1 MKVRYK
7 KIALDDIQ
15 ETQRYISEQLH
26 NPKAAKQLT
35 KRVFQEI
42 SQLSA
47 YPYMGVALSSKYEV
61 ETDIRVLT
69 VAKQL
74 VFYRVIPDSHIEVV
88 RVLDG
93 RQDYL
98 ALLF

>member
-1 MKVRYK
+1 MKIRYK
-7 KIALDDIQ
+7 KTAIDDIQ
-15 ETQRYISEQLH
+15 ETRRYISEMLH
-26 NPKAAKQLT
+26 NKKVAKQLT
-35 KRVFQEI
+35 ERIVREV
-42 SQLSA
+42 SQLSE
-47 YPYMGVALSSKYEV
+47 YPFMGVPLNSKCDV
-61 ETDIRVLT
+61 DTDIRVLV

-74 VFYRVIPDSHIEVV
+74 VFYRVIPDSHVEII

>member
-1 MKVRYK
+1 MKIRYK
-7 KIALDDIQ
+7 KTALDDIQ

-26 NPKAAKQLT
+26 NQKAAKHLT
-35 KRVFQEI
+35 QRIFREI
-42 SQLSA
+42 SQLSG

-69 VAKQL
+69 VAKHL

>member
-1 MKVRYK
+1 MKILYK
-7 KIALDDIQ
+7 KTALTDMQ
-15 ETQRYISEQLH
+15 ETQRYISETLH
-26 NPKAAKQLT
+26 NKKAARQLT
-35 KRVFQEI
+35 ERIVREV

-47 YPYMGVALSSKYEV
+47 NPFMGVPLNSKYEV
-61 ETDIRVLT
+61 DSDIRVLI

-74 VFYRVIPDSHIEVV
+74 VFYRVIPDSHIEIL

-98 ALLF
+98 AILF